1 MAKKDAIQAEM
12 DREIAA
18 ASVNPLLAALAENDK
33 HHLFKANINT
43 AFLKTGFPQFDYY
56 FGSTMNIH
64 DESGLIVTQEPRAGQ
79 AAGTFNLIVGNTGS
93 GKAQPLSTWLP
104 SPSGMTQMKDL
115 VVGDKLFGSDGQVI
129 QVTGIYP
136 QGMQDVYKLLFNDG
150 RCAYCTTDHLWTV
163 YDAEDNEVILSLN
176 EILDDVTNHDGI
188 CSYRFPTLQRPVQHP
203 SRNTAVDPY
212 VVGSLLGIFLQQ
224 NHYPHYQVDTD
235 IVRTLSEICD
245 VTEEQ
250 MHRTIDVMRHAN
262 GTLQDFLHEKYG
274 DPEFYE
280 LIEDIRNQYIQYDYE
295 YNGERERWAFLQGLL
310 DVAGNVTYHLA
321 KYNESVR
328 GYPVYSPSHFDITLF
343 VNSSLLR
350 EQLLRILR
358 SMGILSYVLYERTP
372 FEEGDPYTA
381 VIVLRPNNKQIYR
394 LFRTGRNASIVTSII
409 GLDPEEITSQRLRL
423 VDVYYHHSEE
433 CQCIKVDAEDELYL
447 TEDFIVTHNTT
458 LASQMAANIIM
469 RYGGNVIHFDCEN
482 RFDMSRCEIIT
493 KLPSR
498 YFRSID
504 GLPEPYMIRGG
515 RVGLD
520 VIQEMI
526 AKIYFEKMRQKD
538 KLMFNADY
546 YDEFKQPI
554 RVFQPT
560 VIIIDSLATVLS
572 ETFNPESTKDASDAE
587 KMRSNTDGARDAKTL
602 RGFLKDI
609 LPLCKEANILIY
621 GINHIN
627 QNMGMN
633 SFLPVAKQQNF
644 LKQDESI
651 PGGRSLIYS
660 AQNIVKLVARTSDSF
675 SEDTDGF
682 SGYIVMIEPVKS
694 SSNQSGNNSKGISF
708 ELVFSQKTGFDSLRS
723 LILYGRDN
731 GLILGNKPKLK
742 FKDDDSFTFN
752 WKNLYTEIKEHPIYE
767 NVFKYIVPTLEKH
780 LSFIDP
786 SERTFDPRSLMY

>member
-1 MAKKDAIQAEM
+1 MAKKDFVQAEM

-33 HHLFKANINT
+33 NHLFKANIST

-64 DESGLIVTQEPRAGQ
+64 DENGIITNQEPRAGQ
-79 AAGTFNLIVGNTGS
+79 AAGTFNLIIGNTGS
-93 GKAQPLSTWLP
+93 GKAQPLSTWIP
-104 SPSGMTQMKDL
+104 SLAGSIQMKDI
-115 VVGDKLFGSDGQVI
+115 VEGDKIFGSDGSVI
-129 QVTGIYP
+129 EVTGVYP
-136 QGMQDVYKLLFNDG
+136 QGMQSVYKMIFSDG
-150 RCAYCTTDHLWTV
+150 RCAYCTDEHLWTIIDPNGRQV
-163 YDAEDNEVILSLN
+163 TLTLN
-176 EILDDVTNHDGI
+176 DIIASMETTPDGK
-188 CSYRFPTLQRPVQHP
+188 CPYRFPMLRQPIQYP
-203 SRNTAVDPY
+203 SRNTEIDPY
-212 VVGSLLGIFLQQ
+212 VAGALFGISMKLQQ
-224 NHYPHYQVDTD
+224 VESYQPEQEVVWNIRQSLDIKDDAFQGLLRAIQDPSIMIDTWPN
-235 IVRTLSEICD
+235 VPLLVLTR
-245 VTEEQ
+245 
-250 MHRTIDVMRHAN
+250 N
-262 GTLQDFLHEKYG
+262 
-274 DPEFYE
+274 
-280 LIEDIRNQYIQYDYE
+280 IREQYISTDYLL
-295 YNGERERWAFLQGLL
+295 NGPTERMCFLQGIMDTCGSVIYKVKEGRFEIRLPINHALL
-310 DVAGNVTYHLA
+310 CEQLMTLLRSLGILTI
-321 KYNESVR
+321 K
-328 GYPVYSPSHFDITLF
+328 GYELFPVDKDDGYAAILILRPTVSQVYS
-343 VNSSLLR
+343 
-350 EQLLRILR
+350 
-358 SMGILSYVLYERTP
+358 M
-372 FEEGDPYTA
+372 
-381 VIVLRPNNKQIYR
+381 
-394 LFRTGRNASIVTSII
+394 FRNGKNVRIVTSVI
-409 GLDPEEITSQRLRL
+409 GASDIDESSEYLTLR
-423 VDVYYHHSEE
+423 DVYYHHDEE
-433 CQCIKVDAEDELYL
+433 CQCIKVSAEDELYV
-447 TEDFIVTHNTT
+447 TEDFILTHNTT
-458 LASQMAANIIM
+458 LASQIAANIIM

-498 YFRSID
+498 YFRSTD
-504 GLPEPYMIRGG
+504 GLPEQYMIRGG

-538 KLMFNADY
+538 KLLFNADY

-609 LPLCKEANILIY
+609 LPLCKEANIIIY

-660 AQNIVKLVARTSDSF
+660 AQNIIKLVARTSDSF

-682 SGYIVMIEPVKS
+682 NGYVVMIEPVKS

-723 LILYGRDN
+723 LILYGRDE
-731 GLILGNKPKLK
+731 GLILGNKPKMK

-752 WKNLYTEIKEHPIYE
+752 WKNLYTEVQNHPIYE
-767 NVFKYIVPTLEKH
+767 NVFKYVVPTLEKH